1 MFNDTKPLLI
11 VYHNKLLSWRSYLNC
26 KYTCISENFAE
37 VMLLHFPKIAPFIHE
52 SCTFIRKR
60 SFYLINIALKS
71 SVISF
76 DTKMQIYFE
85 YFNEALVLLI
95 MFGQFVRSLFAE
107 RSMFQIIF
115 DLYAAGTETSSTG
128 LLWTVLYLIKY
139 PVVQTKCAAEI
150 KRVRPRDH

>member
-1 MFNDTKPLLI
+1 MIRPQILQTFLFTFKKVFFIKCKAKSKAPYYVPFRPEFRPNVRAQSLKTINFEVLFNDTKPLLI

-60 SFYLINIALKS
+60 SFYLINIAFKS

-95 MFGQFVRSLFAE
+95 MFG
-107 RSMFQIIF
+107 
-115 DLYAAGTETSSTG
+115 
-128 LLWTVLYLIKY
+128 
-139 PVVQTKCAAEI
+139 
-150 KRVRPRDH
+150 

>member
-1 MFNDTKPLLI
+1 MIRPQILQTFLFTFKKVFLLNARLRVRLLTNVLFRPEFRPNVRAQSLKTINFEVLFNDTKPLLI

-60 SFYLINIALKS
+60 SFYLINKALKS

-85 YFNEALVLLI
+85 YFNETLVLLI
-95 MFGQFVRSLFAE
+95 MFG
-107 RSMFQIIF
+107 
-115 DLYAAGTETSSTG
+115 
-128 LLWTVLYLIKY
+128 
-139 PVVQTKCAAEI
+139 
-150 KRVRPRDH
+150 